1 MRSGVAPEGP
11 GGAQYLAGMAVI
23 QLRCKAMTGAFLT
36 ALCTARYSID
46 GGPEVLCAWGDNLL
60 YVPPGQHNLRVWYN
74 YIGPTNRGET
84 VLTTSEERPTFVV
97 YTTRWNIF
105 LKGKMEVD
113 GMLVA
118 PNGAPLGPGP
128 SGPPV
133 PGGVPPAA
141 PAANPPVQDA
151 APVANPP
158 AWHPDPTRRH
168 ELRWWDGQAWS
179 GSVSDNGVVTTDPV

>member
-1 MRSGVAPEGP
+1 
-11 GGAQYLAGMAVI
+11 MAVI
-23 QLRCKAMTGAFLT
+23 QLRTKAMTGAWLT
-36 ALCTARYSID
+36 SFCKVRYSLD
-46 GGPEVLCAWGDNLL
+46 GAPEVLCNWGDNML
-60 YVPPGQHNLRVWYN
+60 YVAPGQHHLRVWYN

-84 VLTTSEERPTFVV
+84 VLTAAEERPTLVV

-128 SGPPV
+128 SAALIPGGPMV
-133 PGGVPPAA
+133 PGAAQQGMAPQGMPGGPGAQGMPP
-141 PAANPPVQDA
+141 QDA
-151 APVANPP
+151 ANPP

-168 ELRWWDGQAWS
+168 EMRWWDGQAWS
-179 GSVSDNGVVTTDPV
+179 GSVSDGGVVTTDPV

>member
-1 MRSGVAPEGP
+1 
-11 GGAQYLAGMAVI
+11 MAVI
-23 QLRCKAMTGAFLT
+23 QLRCKAMTGAWLT
-36 ALCTARYSID
+36 SICRVRYSLD
-46 GGPEVLCAWGDNLL
+46 GGPEVLCGWGDNLL
-60 YVPPGQHNLRVWYN
+60 HVPPGQHHLRVWYN

-84 VLTTSEERPTFVV
+84 VLTTSDERPTFVV

-128 SGPPV
+128 SGAQI
-133 PGGVPPAA
+133 PGGPAFAGAA
-141 PAANPPVQDA
+141 PAQVQPRD
-151 APVANPP
+151 ANPP

>member
-1 MRSGVAPEGP
+1 
-11 GGAQYLAGMAVI
+11 MAVI
-23 QLRCKAMTGAFLT
+23 QLRCKAMTGAWLT
-36 ALCTARYSID
+36 SFCRARYSLD
-46 GGPEVLCAWGDNLL
+46 GGPEVLCAWGDNMV
-60 YVPPGQHNLRVWYN
+60 YVPPGQHHLRVWYN

-84 VLTTSEERPTFVV
+84 VLATSDERPTFVV

-118 PNGAPLGPGP
+118 ANGAPLGPGP
-128 SGPPV
+128 SAALIPGGPPIA
-133 PGGVPPAA
+133 GAA
-141 PAANPPVQDA
+141 PAPGQAQA
-151 APVANPP
+151 QAQNPP